1 MGVLH
6 NELKEGDFGKAVENA
21 LGLDLAEGGLERV
34 GETLQPTFN
43 MWERPE
49 WAVLRGERLWAVQPS
64 QPAVVG
70 EFSSVGIAVPAN
82 SKVIAVIDQIILFP
96 GFGNALT
103 EVALFNIPAGGF
115 TSTSTPNPRD
125 SRIPWV
131 GGTTPTIGVISFA
144 HHQVAVPFPA
154 FFMNITPAAGQPPT
168 AYSFPIVITPG
179 FALFIEPFANNTR
192 IDAAIIGRS
201 RPARRGEL

>member
-49 WAVLRGERLWAVQPS
+49 WAHLRGERIWAVQPS
-64 QPAVVG
+64 QAAVAA
-70 EFSSVGIAVPAN
+70 EFSMVGIAVPAN
-82 SKVIAVIDQIILFP
+82 SNLIAVVERVILFP
-96 GFGNALT
+96 GGSPANAVSQL
-103 EVALFNIPAGGF
+103 ALFNSVVFAA
-115 TSTSTPNPRD
+115 TSTPNPRD
-125 SRIPWV
+125 SRIPFV

-144 HHQVAVPFPA
+144 HHQAALPYPA
-154 FFMNITPAAGQPPT
+154 FLASLTPPGNQEPHEYNLPV
-168 AYSFPIVITPG
+168 VITPG
-179 FALFIEPFANNTR
+179 FALYLGPTVVNLGIWGCF
-192 IDAAIIGRS
+192 IGRS